1 MAYIYQTP
9 IWALPNYQFR
19 YPELFQQ
26 QHHHQQQQQHHQYGL
41 EHESNRVAWESYMDA
56 LTKQLYGDDYTRCRH
71 SCPPTDPRQLSHE
84 VVVMDHLWELASQTR
99 AIRLL
104 LEELNSAVSALA
116 PADCDCDCDTDPD
129 VLAECDAPGW
139 FHHSDGDE
147 EEDSLERFQC
157 NSCGSDHP
165 HFAAAFAAPPRP
177 TKEEEGEKEN
187 EPTEEES
194 KGKGKGKEV
203 KQEQQQ
209 EGEPVVPSWVDEV
222 ERKVGSES
230 ELDTSSGLG
239 SSA

>member
-19 YPELFQQ
+19 YPEFFQQ
-26 QHHHQQQQQHHQYGL
+26 QHHQQHQYGL

-104 LEELNSAVSALA
+104 LEELNSAVSTLA
-116 PADCDCDCDTDPD
+116 PADCGCDCDTEPD
-129 VLAECDAPGW
+129 VPVECDAPGW
-139 FHHSDGDE
+139 FHQSDGDE

-165 HFAAAFAAPPRP
+165 HFAAAFAVPP
-177 TKEEEGEKEN
+177 TTDEEETKKS
-187 EPTEEES
+187 EPEE
-194 KGKGKGKEV
+194 GKGKEKEV
-203 KQEQQQ
+203 KREKQQ
-209 EGEPVVPSWVDEV
+209 EEEPVVPNWVDEV
-222 ERKVGSES
+222 EQKVGSES
-230 ELDTSSGLG
+230 ELETSSGLG